1 VAGQPH
7 DVRAEFAPVAAAR
20 RDPVE
25 RLATALRASDGQVL
39 AIDSGVA
46 KASERRMDA
55 ERDAE
60 RATQERRELEERRGG
75 WLPGRRRE
83 LDSARER
90 EEDAVTKLRE
100 ARRVEAELRHGTRR
114 FVTRGEIEARS
125 DADRTRIAER
135 ATERVLR
142 AGYGRER

>member
-1 VAGQPH
+1 MAAQPD
-7 DVRAEFAPVAAAR
+7 DVRAEFAPVAPER

-25 RLATALRASDGQVL
+25 RLATSLRASDGQVL
-39 AIDSGVA
+39 AIDRGVA

-55 ERDAE
+55 QRDSE
-60 RATQERRELEERRGG
+60 RATRERRALEERRGQ
-75 WLPGRRRE
+75 WRPRRCRE

-90 EEDAVTKLRE
+90 EEDAVARLRE

-125 DADRTRIAER
+125 DADRARIAER

-142 AGYGRER
+142 AGYGREL